1 MPAAV
6 FTTVSAFE
14 MIGFGK
20 NNKTFVKVVIHD
32 IVLLFI
38 VLIVARHLNT
48 TCVGP
53 IPVVKEL
60 TGVPEL
66 L

>member
-1 MPAAV
+1 MSAAV
-6 FTTVSAFE
+6 LTTVSAFE
-14 MIGFGK
+14 MIGFSK
-20 NNKTFVKVVIHD
+20 NNKAFVKVVIHD
-32 IVLLFI
+32 VVLLF
-38 VLIVARHLNT
+38 VVFIVARHLNT